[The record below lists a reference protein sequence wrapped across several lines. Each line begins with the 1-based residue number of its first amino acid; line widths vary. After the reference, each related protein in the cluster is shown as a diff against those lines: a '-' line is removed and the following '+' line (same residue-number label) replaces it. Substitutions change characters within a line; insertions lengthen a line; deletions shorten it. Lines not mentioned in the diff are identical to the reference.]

1 MTKLVYNNIFDA
13 ITQDASQ
20 AADLQFRADML
31 LMLRDMF
38 EERTWGQA
46 EIMKALDIPQP
57 RVSEL
62 VNGKIDKFS
71 SDKLIGFLD
80 KMGYRMR
87 PRLVTKQRSKT
98 GHVRCDVQELEVA

>member
-1 MTKLVYNNIFDA
+1 VAKLVYNNIFDA

-31 LMLRDMF
+31 LMLRNMF
-38 EERTWGQA
+38 EERTWGQT

-87 PRLVTKQRSKT
+87 PRFVTKTSSKT
-98 GHVRCDVQELEVA
+98 GHVRCDVQELEMA

>member
-1 MTKLVYNNIFDA
+1 MTQLIYSNIFDA
-13 ITQDASQ
+13 IAKDEDQ

-31 LMLRDMF
+31 LLLRDLF
-38 EERTWGQA
+38 EKQQWGQA
-46 EIMKALDIPQP
+46 EIGKALDIPQP

-80 KMGYRMR
+80 LMGYRMR
-87 PRLVTKQRSKT
+87 PKFVKKPRPRQQQ
-98 GHVRCDVQELEVA
+98 VQCEVLLATA